1 MEKAAVECIG
11 GDVLPAFHAVY
22 DGDAVYDGVA
32 SCCGLRV
39 SRQQQYACVNGR
51 YDRAVSELE
60 V

>member
-11 GDVLPAFHAVY
+11 GDVLPAFDAVH
-22 DGDAVYDGVA
+22 DGDAVYDV

-39 SRQQQYACVNGR
+39 SRQQQYARVYGR